1 MGGLIS
7 KITGNKMILGATV
20 GIVGGLIV
28 AVLLVGVLGVGGSS
42 ASNDPAAAGKDAK
55 TAAPKAT
62 PKKADPKAA
71 SAAHA
76 FGPTFTIRDR
86 IVNLADPGGRRY
98 LRFTVGIEFEGCHAT
113 ASGPGDATNQ
123 LVVYDPEVDRPEYQL
138 TTGGGKDNEKEFQA
152 QIKKYTPALEDIV
165 TVVLSSRMYADISS
179 AEGKESVK
187 KEIKDRVNRLLE
199 NEHEPEPKPSVCV
212 IAYPPHVTNV
222 YFSEFVVQ

>member
-42 ASNDPAAAGKDAK
+42 ASNDPAAVA
-55 TAAPKAT
+55 KAT
-62 PKKADPKAA
+62 PKAAGKATPKAG

-98 LRFTVGIEFEGCHAT
+98 LRFTVGIEFEGCHAE
-113 ASGPGDATNQ
+113 ASAPIGSTNQ
-123 LVVYDPEVDRPEYQL
+123 L
-138 TTGGGKDNEKEFQA
+138 
-152 QIKKYTPALEDIV
+152 AL
-165 TVVLSSRMYADISS
+165 
-179 AEGKESVK
+179 
-187 KEIKDRVNRLLE
+187 
-199 NEHEPEPKPSVCV
+199 
-212 IAYPPHVTNV
+212 
-222 YFSEFVVQ
+222 

>member
-42 ASNDPAAAGKDAK
+42 ASNDPAAAGKDPK
-55 TAAPKAT
+55 VAAKAT

-71 SAAHA
+71 GAAHA

-98 LRFTVGIEFEGCHAT
+98 LRFTVALEFEGCHAE
-113 ASGPGDATNQ
+113 ASAPSSSTSHLA
-123 LVVYDPEVDRPEYQL
+123 VYDPGLDSPEYQL
-138 TTGGGKDNEKEFQA
+138 ATGGGKDTEKDFQA

-165 TVVLSSRMYADISS
+165 TVVLSSRMYSDINS

-212 IAYPPHVTNV
+212 ITYPPHVTNV

>member
-42 ASNDPAAAGKDAK
+42 ASDDPAAAAGKETK
-55 TAAPKAT
+55 AAPKAT
-62 PKKADPKAA
+62 PKKAAAA

-98 LRFTVGIEFEGCHAT
+98 LRFTVGIEFEGCHEA
-113 ASGPGDATNQ
+113 AAPPLDSTNQ
-123 LVVYDPEVDRPEYQL
+123 LVVYDPSVDRPEYQL
-138 TTGGGKDNEKEFQA
+138 TTGGGKDTEKDFQA
-152 QIKKYTPALEDIV
+152 QIKRYTPALEDIV
-165 TVVLSSRMYADISS
+165 TVVLSSKTYADIQSV
-179 AEGKESVK
+179 EGKEGAK

-212 IAYPPHVTNV
+212 LTYPPHVTNV
-222 YFSEFVVQ
+222 YFNEFVVQ